1 MKNKYIGSRLV
12 VFITIIALLTSL
24 MTLGVSAKKDP
35 KPNDKYDELTIIT
48 DTLEDGLN
56 AIPYSE
62 TLEAEGGMEPYSW
75 IIPVLPE
82 GLSVDSYTGVI
93 SGIPV
98 QPAGSSQYLIHVSV
112 TDAEDTTVTK
122 DLSITVHDNHVR
134 IIYDDSS
141 MPTLPEGYINQ
152 NYSYTLTARDGAQP
166 YTWSSGGLPAGLQ
179 LDPQN
184 GTISGIPT
192 VSYEDFYVSI
202 TVTEANGLY
211 SDSLTFKLSID
222 EINDNDDDEDEDE
235 DEDENNDDEDD
246 EDEDAD
252 EDTNTNAN
260 AGAGADANPAA
271 PAIAGRLLKDAGIKP
286 TYIKDGVRGNYIHDI
301 SELMTEEA
309 VFNGVEKTDR
319 EAYETAVKTY
329 LISIGLDL

>member
-82 GLSVDSYTGVI
+82 GLSVDSSTGVI

-222 EINDNDDDEDEDE
+222 EINDNDDDEDED
-235 DEDENNDDEDD
+235 
-246 EDEDAD
+246 AD
-252 EDTNTNAN
+252 EDTNAN

-271 PAIAGRLLKDAGIKP
+271 PAIAGRLLKDADIKP
-286 TYIKDGVRGNYIHDI
+286 MYIKDGVRGNYIHDI

-319 EAYETAVKTY
+319 EAYEAAVKAY
-329 LISIGLDL
+329 LISKGLDL